1 MPDSTRIAGS
11 SRMPIEL
18 DDVGLNKVAIIERS
32 IRRAREE
39 YSFDPALTN
48 ITHIDAMI
56 LNIERACQ
64 AAIDLALHIV
74 ARDRLGMP
82 QTSAD
87 AFRVLHQKGI
97 LTKENARDMVAMT
110 GFRNIAVHEY
120 QALDMKVLRSIVE
133 DRWHSL
139 VIFCAQLGG
148 RIEP

>member
-1 MPDSTRIAGS
+1 MPT
-11 SRMPIEL
+11 EL

-39 YSFDPALTN
+39 YSFDPTLTN
-48 ITHIDAMI
+48 YTHIDAMI

-64 AAIDLALHIV
+64 AAIDLALHVI

-82 QTSAD
+82 QTSAE
-87 AFRVLHQKGI
+87 AFRILHRTGI
-97 LTKENARDMVAMT
+97 LSKENAQSMVAMT

-120 QALDMKVLRSIVE
+120 QTLDMEILRAIVE

-139 VIFCAQLGG
+139 VDFCAELGG
-148 RIEP
+148 HIEP